1 IVIRQLQLQPGATL
15 EVHVRADGQS
25 DKVQVL
31 ETARLAGQVLAQVQG
46 GNWQPHT
53 RYTLLQADQGLG
65 GTRFEGA
72 TSSLPFLEP
81 ELSYDAQHV
90 YLSLVRNETPLEE
103 AGETPSEDG
112 VAEVIDKEGGSNPV
126 LQDQIIVMD
135 KPAARTAFQQ
145 LS

>member
-1 IVIRQLQLQPGATL
+1 
-15 EVHVRADGQS
+15 
-25 DKVQVL
+25 
-31 ETARLAGQVLAQVQG
+31 
-46 GNWQPHT
+46 
-53 RYTLLQADQGLG
+53 G

-112 VAEVIDKEGGSNPV
+112 VAEVIDKEGGSNPI

-145 LS
+145 LSGSWAASIASQLLEDSRFVREAALLHASAASPDSPTRSQQSGKNHAWHQA